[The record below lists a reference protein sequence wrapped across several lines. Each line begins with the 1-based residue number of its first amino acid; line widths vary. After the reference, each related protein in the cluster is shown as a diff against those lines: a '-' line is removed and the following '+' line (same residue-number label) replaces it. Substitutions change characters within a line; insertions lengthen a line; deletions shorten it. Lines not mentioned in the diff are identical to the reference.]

1 MPYLVS
7 RYAAPGI
14 PSRNSGYANYEVM
27 VMEQKEQNAAKEFEA
42 KAKAAENFNP
52 HWNEG
57 EFLGPNTFRHE
68 KDMQKYGEEE
78 S

>member
-1 MPYLVS
+1 
-7 RYAAPGI
+7 
-14 PSRNSGYANYEVM
+14 
-27 VMEQKEQNAAKEFEA
+27 MEQKEQNAAKEFEA